1 MKLNRRSFL
10 ASLLCASSCANSGG
24 LHEDQPSEPVLDFHV
39 HLLGVGDEGSGC
51 FLSERQ
57 RTHSLSSVT
66 PTNYSLLL
74 GLLGL
79 EQNGHMDR
87 DYVAVLVDQLQRSSL
102 EKALLVGQDGRY
114 DQDGMFDR
122 AATNFYVPN
131 EYLLRVAR
139 EHPDLFVPCVSINPK
154 RRDALEELERCAE
167 GGARVLKIHPPTQDV
182 DPGQD
187 RFRTFYRRLAELD
200 ILLMVHTG
208 AEHGSPIV
216 GDDYSDPQ
224 RLVPALQEGCT
235 VIAAHAGMGTFLDS
249 VDFFPALVELIQD
262 YPRLYCDSSVLAAT
276 SYWRSLP
283 RILEQDLVMER
294 LIHGS
299 DFPFPSNAL
308 AFWNRLPPMD
318 LLRLSSEPNLLE
330 RDFRLKLALGLPA
343 EVFERG
349 ARLLG

>member
-10 ASLLCASSCANSGG
+10 ASLLCASSCADSGG
-24 LHEDQPSEPVLDFHV
+24 GSEDEPTELVIDFHV

-57 RTHSLSSVT
+57 RTHSLSSFT
-66 PTNYSLLL
+66 PANYSFLLRLL
-74 GLLGL
+74 GLK
-79 EQNGHMDR
+79 QNGHMDR

-114 DQDGMFDR
+114 DQDGRFDR

-131 EYLLRVAR
+131 EYLLGVAR

-187 RFRTFYRRLAELD
+187 RFRPFYRRLAELD

-216 GDDYSDPQ
+216 GDDFSHPE

-235 VIAAHAGMGTFLDS
+235 VIAAHARPWRSDT
-249 VDFFPALVELIQD
+249 PALAIINK
-262 YPRLYCDSSVLAAT
+262 AASIKVT
-276 SYWRSLP
+276 
-283 RILEQDLVMER
+283 I
-294 LIHGS
+294 
-299 DFPFPSNAL
+299 
-308 AFWNRLPPMD
+308 
-318 LLRLSSEPNLLE
+318 
-330 RDFRLKLALGLPA
+330 
-343 EVFERG
+343 
-349 ARLLG
+349 